1 MSRGRVATKAVAS
14 ELSLESDENIEMTV
28 LPGTIYED
36 DSAESDITALYL
48 REAREEPLLTMD
60 QEQELGRA
68 VANGRA
74 ASRRLSQP
82 KPGSGRTDRTTLVR
96 AIEKGQKARVRM
108 ARANAR
114 LVISIAKRYRNQ
126 GLPFLD
132 LIQEGNLGLLKAIDK
147 FDYKRGYKFSTYAT
161 WWIRQAVTRGLSEQG
176 RIVRVPVHL
185 SDQVRA
191 MYKATRNL
199 SQELGREP
207 TLGEVAVAMNIDEKK
222 ARRLTLAAQDTLS
235 LDSPLNDGEDGDG
248 VFGDFIEDEG
258 ALSPEENATRSVL
271 SDTVDEMLL
280 ADVTPREARIL
291 RLRYGLQ
298 DGHSHS
304 LEETGRKIGLTRER
318 IRQIERDALR
328 RLRTSQRGRNLSNY
342 LS

>member
-1 MSRGRVATKAVAS
+1 MRNRSVKV
-14 ELSLESDENIEMTV
+14 EDIELESLAAVEETV
-28 LPGTIYED
+28 ETTLLPAASLSD
-36 DSAESDITALYL
+36 DAGESDITALYL
-48 REAREEPLLTMD
+48 REAREEPLLTMA
-60 QEQELGRA
+60 QEQELGRTIEDA
-68 VANGRA
+68 KEALKQLKRKPQRAGRA
-74 ASRRLSQP
+74 TLL
-82 KPGSGRTDRTTLVR
+82 RTV
-96 AIEKGQKARVRM
+96 EKGQAARIRM

-191 MYKATRNL
+191 MYRVNRTL

-207 TLGEVAVAMNIDEKK
+207 TLLEVAGAMGIDEKK
-222 ARRLTLAAQDTLS
+222 ARRLALASQDTLS
-235 LDSPLNDGEDGDG
+235 LDNPINDEADA
-248 VFGDFIEDEG
+248 VFGDLIEDD
-258 ALSPEENATRSVL
+258 LSPSPEENATLSVL
-271 SDTVDEMLL
+271 SDTVEQLL
-280 ADVTPREARIL
+280 LDDVTPREARIL

-304 LEETGRKIGLTRER
+304 LEETGQKIGLTRER

-328 RLRTSQRGRNLSNY
+328 RLRNSERGRQLSNY
-342 LS
+342 LT